1 LTASENIGGD
11 EPRSRLSFLRSL
23 GPGLVAGASDDD
35 PSGIASYAQAGALLG
50 YTACWFMLLCYPMMV
65 TTQEISA
72 RIGRATGRGLIGMIA
87 RHSPRWL
94 LDTIVLLVV
103 GSNIINLGADL
114 GAMGAVLHMITGGPT
129 HLFVVLL
136 GIACAALLFGLSY
149 ERYVAFV
156 KWMTLSMFA
165 YFATAFNVDLPWGQI
180 AYHTVVPELPLNA
193 PSVSM
198 FVAVLGTTIS
208 PYLFIWQSSLEAERA
223 RGLPKLRRF
232 SPLIRLAGDEI
243 NRIRIDTFVGMA
255 VAALI
260 AYAVIITSAATLH
273 QQGMVEVRTAAEAAE
288 ALRPATGALAEY
300 LFALG
305 ILGTGLLAVP
315 MLAGSAAYAVA
326 EARKF
331 PTGLGRL
338 PHQAPVFYGAILA
351 ATLAGVAMN
360 FTRINPMQAL
370 LGSAV
375 INGLVSV
382 PLLVLMMLVA
392 REPAIMGR
400 LALPRR
406 LLVLGWLS
414 TAIMLVTAIGLVAS
428 PWL

>member
-1 LTASENIGGD
+1 VTASQDIED
-11 EPRSRLSFLRSL
+11 EPRVPRGLLRSL
-23 GPGLVAGASDDD
+23 GPGLVSGASDDD
-35 PSGIASYAQAGALLG
+35 PSGIAAYAQAGAFLG

-72 RIGRATGRGLIGMIA
+72 RIGRATGRGIIGIIA
-87 RHSPRWL
+87 RHYPRWL
-94 LDTIVLLVV
+94 LDIIVVLVV
-103 GSNIINLGADL
+103 GANVINLGADL
-114 GAMGAVLHMITGGPT
+114 GAMGAVLHMVTGGPP

-136 GIACAALLFGLSY
+136 GLACAGLLFALSF

-165 YFATAFNVDLPWGQI
+165 YFATIYSVPLPWPTI
-180 AYHTVVPELPLNA
+180 AYHTIVPELPLDP
-193 PSVSM
+193 PSIAI

-208 PYLFIWQSSLEAERA
+208 PYLFVWQSSLEAERA

-243 NRIRIDTFVGMA
+243 MRIRVDTFVGMA

-260 AYAVIITSAATLH
+260 AYAVIVTSAATLH
-273 QQGMVEVRTAAEAAE
+273 SGGMVELKTAADAAE
-288 ALRPATGALAEY
+288 ALRPATGAFADY

-315 MLAGSAAYAVA
+315 MLAGSAAYALA
-326 EARKF
+326 EARKH
-331 PTGLGRL
+331 PVGIGRT
-338 PHQAPVFYGAILA
+338 PNEARVFYGAILV
-351 ATLAGVAMN
+351 ATLAGVVFN
-360 FTRINPMQAL
+360 FARIDPMKAL

-375 INGLVSV
+375 INGLISV
-382 PLLVLMMLVA
+382 PILVLMMLIA
-392 REPAIMGR
+392 REPRIMGR

-406 LLVLGWLS
+406 LIVLGWLT
-414 TAIMLVTAIGLVAS
+414 TAIMLATAIGLVAT
-428 PWL
+428 LGQ

>member
-1 LTASENIGGD
+1 MTATENIDG
-11 EPRSRLSFLRSL
+11 EKPQERLSFLRSL
-23 GPGLVAGASDDD
+23 GPGLVSGASDDD
-35 PSGIASYAQAGALLG
+35 PSGIAAYAQAGALLG

-72 RIGRATGRGLIGMIA
+72 RIGRATGRGIIGIIA

-94 LDTIVLLVV
+94 LDGIVALVV
-103 GSNIINLGADL
+103 LANVINLGADL
-114 GAMGAVLHMITGGPT
+114 GAMGAVLHVVTGGPP

-136 GIACAALLFGLSY
+136 GVACAGLLFALSY

-156 KWMTLSMFA
+156 KWATLSMFA

-180 AYHTVVPELPLNA
+180 AWHTIVPELPLDP
-193 PSVSM
+193 PSIAI

-232 SPLIRLAGDEI
+232 SPLIQLAGNEI

-260 AYAVIITSAATLH
+260 AYAVIITSASTLH
-273 QQGMVEVRTAAEAAE
+273 QQGVFDVQTAAQAAE

-305 ILGTGLLAVP
+305 ILSTGLLAVP
-315 MLAGSAAYAVA
+315 MLAGSAAYALA
-326 EARKF
+326 EARKR
-331 PTGLGRL
+331 PTGLGR
-338 PHQAPVFYGAILA
+338 PPGEARVFYGAILI
-351 ATLAGVAMN
+351 ATLAGVALN
-360 FTRINPMQAL
+360 FAHINPMRAL
-370 LGSAV
+370 LASAV
-375 INGLVSV
+375 INGLVAV

-392 REPAIMGR
+392 REPGIMGR
-400 LALPRR
+400 LVLPRR
-406 LLVLGWLS
+406 LIVLGWLT
-414 TAIMLVTAIGLVAS
+414 TAIMLATAIGLVAT
-428 PWL
+428 LGL